1 MSTKIRVE
9 SCVPSCNENKVS
21 LFVCNKRNKH
31 LPPKQQKAKGRD
43 RYSGDGV
50 SKAEVIK
57 GQDYFQCA
65 SLFIINVN

>member
-43 RYSGDGV
+43 IV
-50 SKAEVIK
+50 VMVFLKLK
-57 GQDYFQCA
+57 
-65 SLFIINVN
+65 

>member
-9 SCVPSCNENKVS
+9 SSVPSCNENKVS

-31 LPPKQQKAKGRD
+31 LPPTTKGQGE
-43 RYSGDGV
+43 RYCGDGV

-57 GQDYFQCA
+57 GQDYFLCA